1 MENVTATEGGVP
13 TTRAGGWPVAI
24 EKIKRDPWFGEV
36 SICARGGTVRFAAVK
51 SPRLSGRVKQ
61 VDGRRLVEW
70 DNEAADVEPWLDF
83 GSGEHAGT
91 LAMAKVDPDGDF
103 SSDYEDLAFVR
114 VRDCD

>member
-1 MENVTATEGGVP
+1 M
-13 TTRAGGWPVAI
+13 RAELGIW
-24 EKIKRDPWFGEV
+24 RDPWFGEV